1 MRDDEACSAGLNG
14 KHRPAA
20 DKKQDRVLRG
30 SHLPQ
35 AQWGRA
41 GRGPAPKRP
50 PSDRSK
56 KPADD
61 PAPVRMRYGSP
72 AFTSAPQSLILL
84 GTARA
89 LSAFSFVEET
99 PAPRI
104 HAAASHRAGPS

>member
-1 MRDDEACSAGLNG
+1 M
-14 KHRPAA
+14 
-20 DKKQDRVLRG
+20 
-30 SHLPQ
+30 
-35 AQWGRA
+35 
-41 GRGPAPKRP
+41 
-50 PSDRSK
+50 
-56 KPADD
+56 
-61 PAPVRMRYGSP
+61 RMRYGSP